1 MTYRPSERDSEEAIA
16 YGWMV
21 LSLFLMVAGILYLYL
36 LGFVNMLIDGPNLDQ
51 SIGINHDIAAGKQ
64 SVQSVNAMNFNIAM
78 FKNIPIFLITGA
90 FIYAIARAIVVK
102 SVP

>member
-1 MTYRPSERDSEEAIA
+1 MSYRPSEPDTEEGIA

-21 LSLFLMVAGILYLYL
+21 LSIFLMVAGILYLYL
-36 LGFVNMLIDGPNLDQ
+36 LGFVNMLLDGPNLDQ

-64 SVQSVNAMNFNIAM
+64 SAQSVKAINFNVQM
-78 FKNIPIFLITGA
+78 FTNIPLFLITGA
-90 FIYAIARAIVVK
+90 FIYAVARAIVVK